1 MKLSRKISLAAVGFL
16 LLFSQV
22 FFLWLMD
29 RMGKDMVTNIVRQEG
44 EKLYLETEEFG
55 SLISGQSYGNDAEA
69 IYMGR
74 ENFIKTYSE
83 NTVLFYKEKEIFNS
97 TPYEFDLSMIN
108 KEMQERDYIRASLD
122 DRQLLVFSV
131 CRKPYQVVHYRDI
144 TDVYRQM
151 EILFIKGFAG
161 AIVLC
166 ICLNLVFPF
175 VIQKILKP
183 LYQLKQVSDEFIQG
197 NYKERLPVI
206 KKDEIGEISQAFNHM
221 ADQVEKQIEELGE
234 ENEKQRR
241 LMGSLAHELKTPMT
255 AIQGYAHTL
264 RHLVLPPEKQE
275 KSLAYIEKECKRL
288 SRLSGKM
295 LELTRLWEGEEIE
308 RKKILV
314 AVLFEEV
321 EKTVECRIQEKH
333 LHLEK
338 KASEN
343 LWIWGDEDLLISF
356 LINLLDNGCKA
367 SDPGGRIE
375 LIGNREGLWVVDE
388 GGGIPPEELSKI
400 TEPFYMV
407 DKSRARKE
415 GGAGLGLALCDEIAR
430 IHKGKL
436 VMENMSPKGF
446 RAGLFTVCLQEGED
460 LETERQLE

>member
-1 MKLSRKISLAAVGFL
+1 MKLSRKISLAAVVFL
-16 LLFSQV
+16 LLFSQI
-22 FFLWLMD
+22 FSLWLMD
-29 RMGKDMVTNIVRQEG
+29 GMGKSMVADIVRQEW
-44 EKLYLETEEFG
+44 EKLHEETEEFG
-55 SLISGQSYGNDAEA
+55 SLISEQIYGNDAEA

-74 ENFIKTYSE
+74 EHFIKMYSE
-83 NTVLFYKEKEIFNS
+83 NSVLFYKEKEVFNS
-97 TPYEFDLSMIN
+97 TPYEFEPTRIK
-108 KEMQERDYIRASLD
+108 KEMQEGDYLRASLD
-122 DRQLLVFSV
+122 DRQLLIFSV
-131 CRKPYQVVHYRDI
+131 CRKQYQIIHYRDI

-151 EILFIKGFAG
+151 EILFVKGLAG
-161 AIVLC
+161 AMALC
-166 ICLNLVFPF
+166 ICLNLVFPL
-175 VIQKILKP
+175 VIRKILQP
-183 LYQLKQVSDEFIQG
+183 LYQLKKVSDEFVQG

-221 ADQVEKQIEELGE
+221 ADQVEAHMEELGE

-295 LELTRLWEGEEIE
+295 QELTRLWEGEEIE
-308 RKKILV
+308 RKKISV

-338 KASEN
+338 KVSEN
-343 LWIWGDEDLLISF
+343 LWIWGDEDLLISL

-367 SDPGGRIE
+367 SNPGGKIKLE
-375 LIGNREGLWVVDE
+375 GNQEGLWVVDE
-388 GGGIPPEELSKI
+388 GRGIPPEELSKI
-400 TEPFYMV
+400 TEPFYML
-407 DKSRARKE
+407 DKSRSRKE

-430 IHKGKL
+430 IHKGEL
-436 VMENMSPKGF
+436 VMENLSPKGF

-460 LETERQLE
+460 LETERELV

>member
-1 MKLSRKISLAAVGFL
+1 M
-16 LLFSQV
+16 
-22 FFLWLMD
+22 
-29 RMGKDMVTNIVRQEG
+29 
-44 EKLYLETEEFG
+44 
-55 SLISGQSYGNDAEA
+55 
-69 IYMGR
+69 
-74 ENFIKTYSE
+74 
-83 NTVLFYKEKEIFNS
+83 
-97 TPYEFDLSMIN
+97 
-108 KEMQERDYIRASLD
+108 
-122 DRQLLVFSV
+122 
-131 CRKPYQVVHYRDI
+131 
-144 TDVYRQM
+144 
-151 EILFIKGFAG
+151 
-161 AIVLC
+161 
-166 ICLNLVFPF
+166 
-175 VIQKILKP
+175 
-183 LYQLKQVSDEFIQG
+183 
-197 NYKERLPVI
+197 
-206 KKDEIGEISQAFNHM
+206 
-221 ADQVEKQIEELGE
+221 
-234 ENEKQRR
+234 
-241 LMGSLAHELKTPMT
+241 
-255 AIQGYAHTL
+255 
-264 RHLVLPPEKQE
+264 
-275 KSLAYIEKECKRL
+275 
-288 SRLSGKM
+288 
-295 LELTRLWEGEEIE
+295 
-308 RKKILV
+308 

-367 SDPGGRIE
+367 SVPGGRIE